1 MKQTKLFLPFVP
13 IAISLFLP
21 MLTFALYCIGYTVSL
36 FNYTL
41 CSLIYTLFFVALC
54 HVILKKATFCK
65 ALAFLP
71 FFSLLNLAVY
81 VFKSKSVVAFI
92 CMSICF
98 VYSAVIAE
106 KACNSTKAKI
116 ASVLTH
122 TVLFVPFLI
131 VSLTF
136 LTLGNFGVNSVID
149 RIYSPD
155 KTYYAEIV
163 DIDQGALGGET
174 VVYAHRS
181 NKLNL
186 LILTVSKTPQRLY
199 VGEWKEYETMQVKW
213 EDENCLLINSEEHHI
228 DI

>member
-1 MKQTKLFLPFVP
+1 MKQTKPFLPFVP
-13 IAISLFLP
+13 ITISLFLP
-21 MLTFALYCIGYTVSL
+21 LLTLALYCIGYTVSL

-65 ALAFLP
+65 SLAFLP

-81 VFKSKSVVAFI
+81 VFKSKSAVAFI

-106 KACNSTKAKI
+106 KACNSSKAKT
-116 ASVLTH
+116 ATALSSAVLY
-122 TVLFVPFLI
+122 VPFLI
-131 VSLTF
+131 VSLAF

-155 KTYYAEIV
+155 KTYYAEIT
-163 DIDQGALGGET
+163 DIDQGAFGGET

-181 NKLNL
+181 KKLNL

-199 VGEWKEYETMQVKW
+199 IGEWKEYETMKVQWKSK
-213 EDENCLLINSEEHHI
+213 NCILINSEEHHV